1 MKSQIHELKNLKNK
15 VMSKNTIKTL
25 SILLFFAVAIAAT
38 SCKKEKGGG
47 TTGKTGT
54 FTIDGASYSG
64 ETSTQTFVNDNYSVL
79 CEQDDPYKLI
89 QVTFH
94 NQAEAEAGGT
104 FDVADF
110 SLNVPSGEAGVGID
124 GLTFDPDGSQ
134 TITVSGKKITINNLP
149 LDQTGG
155 GSLNPFVNSAS
166 IDF

>member
-1 MKSQIHELKNLKNK
+1 MKTTK
-15 VMSKNTIKTL
+15 TFKTL
-25 SILLFFAVAIAAT
+25 SILLFFALAIVAT
-38 SCKKEKGGG
+38 SCKKDKDG

-54 FTIDGASYSG
+54 FSIDGVSYSG

-110 SLNVPSGEAGVGID
+110 SLNVPTGEAEVGID
-124 GLTFDPDGSQ
+124 GLTFDPIGVR
-134 TITVSGKKITINNLP
+134 TISVSGKKITISNLP

-155 GSLNPFVNSAS
+155 GSLNPVVNSAS
-166 IDF
+166 INF